1 MKHISIVFSFRNEE
15 KNLAELINRIS
26 NTINKLDNWDYE
38 LIFVNDDSDDDSENI
53 LIEYQKNYPIKI
65 VNMSR
70 KFGVGACVLAGLQ
83 LAKGDAT
90 IYMDSDLQDPP
101 EIITKL
107 IEKFENGN
115 DVVHTKRV
123 GRLGENRFKIFLTR
137 IAYKIINKTSNISLP
152 IETGDFK
159 LLSKR
164 AVEHINSLKEY
175 NPYIRGLSVWIGFK
189 QDFVE
194 YVRQSRFSGQSKFSS
209 LHSGPISQF
218 IRGITSYSTG
228 PLYLGIIIGLF
239 AIFSSIILIIY
250 AFYAKFSGIAIPGS
264 SAIIISV
271 AFFSGMIL
279 TTIGIMGLYVAR
291 IYEQIQGR
299 PRYIIKNILEPTKKK
314 RFAIRKNYVFEIS

>member
-1 MKHISIVFSFRNEE
+1 MKRISIVFSFRNEE

-26 NTINKLDNWDYE
+26 STINKLDNWDYE
-38 LIFVNDDSDDDSENI
+38 MIFVNDDSNDDSENI

-70 KFGVGACVLAGLQ
+70 KFGVGPCVLAGLQ

-101 EIITKL
+101 EIITRL
-107 IEKFENGN
+107 IEKFERGN

-123 GRLGENRFKIFLTR
+123 RRLGESRFKIFLTR
-137 IAYKIINKTSNISLP
+137 IAYKIINKTSDIPLP

-239 AIFSSIILIIY
+239 AIFLSIILIIY

-279 TTIGIMGLYVAR
+279 TTIGITGFYIAR
-291 IYEQIQGR
+291 IYEQTQGR
-299 PRYIIKNILEPTKKK
+299 PRYIIKNVVETVDKKK
-314 RFAIRKNYVFEIS
+314 E

>member
-194 YVRQSRFSGQSKFSS
+194 YVRQTRFSGQSKFSS

-239 AIFSSIILIIY
+239 AIFLSIILIIY

-279 TTIGIMGLYVAR
+279 TTIGIMGLYIAR

-314 RFAIRKNYVFEIS
+314 DLQ